1 MLIQDQLGEADVH
14 LLRNQRERLTELPM
28 SAKDSSARA
37 TLPLLTLME
46 KARTMWLQNSTEMP
60 QLCKRKENSAGE
72 VEYEDTSNNVTT

>member
-1 MLIQDQLGEADVH
+1 
-14 LLRNQRERLTELPM
+14 M

-72 VEYEDTSNNVTT
+72 VEYEDTSNNVTTWAVIETALQMHVGQTFSYESLY